1 MIKKIFFQFV
11 FFNFFLTKE
20 VFAAESGGMP
30 QLNPEFWISQIFW
43 LVLTFGTLYVALSKL
58 ILPKISANLELRKSQ
73 IQENIEAAEK
83 KRRSSE
89 SKLILPKI
97 SQNLE
102 SRKSQIL
109 ENIEAAEKQ
118 RENSD
123 AKLKEYE
130 EIILKSKLEAK
141 NIFNQ
146 AREKALKDI
155 NSKKE
160 VLDKQ
165 IDNEIIKAEQEIKVL
180 QSGASEKINKIAIE
194 TSSELIQKLIGAEV
208 NSSSISA
215 IVDDLSKR
223 GGDKYYGN

>member
-1 MIKKIFFQFV
+1 MIKKIYFQSIFFS
-11 FFNFFLTKE
+11 FLFSLE
-20 VFAAESGGMP
+20 AFAAESGGMP

-43 LVLTFGTLYVALSKL
+43 LTLTFGILYIVLSKL
-58 ILPKISANLELRKSQ
+58 ILPKISD
-73 IQENIEAAEK
+73 
-83 KRRSSE
+83 
-89 SKLILPKI
+89 
-97 SQNLE
+97 NLE

-118 RENSD
+118 RQNSEE
-123 AKLKEYE
+123 KLKEYE
-130 EIILKSKLEAK
+130 EIVSKSKMEAK

-155 NSKKE
+155 SAKKD

-165 IDNEIIKAEQEIKVL
+165 IDDEIGKAEQEIKEL
-180 QSGASEKINKIAIE
+180 QKSAPDKINKIAIE

-215 IVDDLSKR
+215 IVDDLSR
-223 GGDKYYGN
+223 RSGDKYYGN